1 MPASPSDPNPNPNPH
16 HNPYPNQVPRFLQP
30 PLTAAHADIPFG
42 CTTAVRARLTQLVK
56 RGLDLGSELWRAL
69 QARDHAAL
77 KTFHQRLDAHSASHQ
92 LELLAKWRLRDGDG
106 AVLARD
112 ESSAPYGETLAHA
125 CGYYGATTLL
135 GRLLGTSSEAD
146 LARRRGVASGFTAL
160 HAAVAGGHVDACK
173 LLLEAGARPAT
184 ASAAR
189 RSAIWTA
196 CVKGHREV
204 SDAAAAL
211 CALGCSL
218 VCGRLQPCA

>member
-1 MPASPSDPNPNPNPH
+1 M
-16 HNPYPNQVPRFLQP
+16 PRFLQS
-30 PLTAAHADIPFG
+30 PLTAAHADTPFG

-56 RGLDLGSELWRAL
+56 RGLELGSELWRAL

-77 KTFHQRLDAHSASHQ
+77 KTFHQRLEAHSATHQ

-125 CGYYGATTLL
+125 CGYYGATTML
-135 GRLLGTSSEAD
+135 GRLLGTSSGAD
-146 LARRRGVASGFTAL
+146 LARRRGEASGFTAL

-184 ASAAR
+184 ASSTAR

-204 SDAAAAL
+204 SGA
-211 CALGCSL
+211 
-218 VCGRLQPCA
+218 LQPCVL